1 MRDATTHWGQAGD
14 LHPGTLDACGHPDCN
29 TRRHLV
35 DSRRNRRPQAGD
47 SPGERGELEPVG

>member
-1 MRDATTHWGQAGD
+1 MRTTTHWGQHQD
-14 LHPGTLDACGHPDCN
+14 LHPGTLDDCEHPDCD

-35 DSRRNRRPQAGD
+35 DEHGRRNRRPLDD